1 MTKTPKKSIIVLIW
15 LIKKKREGGFII
27 HITRAISLFTKKT
40 YIVFLCIGLLLSS
53 SLQAKNLNGNINV
66 NIVDPTD
73 TAITLFENEALDFA
87 VILPTLTGPET
98 VTVTTTGTISTD
110 NGAILSGTPSAANFL
125 AFGGKNAAV
134 TASLSSGD
142 ILTGPGPSLSLHTL
156 NTDLKNNPKF
166 DKDGELIFNVGGSLT
181 LNGGQLGGVYTGTY
195 TVTLDY
201 N

>member
-1 MTKTPKKSIIVLIW
+1 M
-15 LIKKKREGGFII
+15 
-27 HITRAISLFTKKT
+27 
-40 YIVFLCIGLLLSS
+40 
-53 SLQAKNLNGNINV
+53 
-66 NIVDPTD
+66 
-73 TAITLFENEALDFA
+73 DFA

-110 NGAILSGTPSAANFL
+110 NGALLSGTPSAANFL

-134 TASLSSGD
+134 TASFSSGD
-142 ILTGPGPSLSLHTL
+142 TLTGPGPSLSLHSL
-156 NTDLKNNPKF
+156 NSDLKNNSKF